1 MTAKSNPLLDKI
13 TRVQDA
19 LKAGKLDNHGTAKS
33 QRDAD
38 KQAVSSWGPMM
49 RV

>member
-1 MTAKSNPLLDKI
+1 MTTKSLSEKVVRAQ
-13 TRVQDA
+13 TA
-19 LKAGKLDNHGTAKS
+19 LKAGKLENHPTVKS
-33 QRDAD
+33 HDAAD